1 MRIKLDLVQA
11 NKSGFN
17 IPINY
22 NHFLTSVV
30 YKTIGDSSNE
40 YASFLHDEGYSSKE
54 VGKKFKLFTYSQLR
68 FSNMEVQGDMI
79 NSKTPEVWCYISSP
93 VTQFIEHLASG
104 LLDSGDVRIGKET
117 FHVMK
122 ISSVKPPVFTDEMDF
137 LCMSPIVSSTM
148 VQKKGELKTY
158 YYRFDDEEL
167 STALLSN
174 LKNKYKLIHG
184 EESKSVDERF
194 NVTFDKDY
202 VEKKNGRISKLV
214 DFKDVRIKGI
224 FAPFTVTGNPEL
236 IRLGYQ
242 AGFGEKGSMGFGMV
256 KEIN

>member
-1 MRIKLDLVQA
+1 MRIKLDLVHV
-11 NKSGFN
+11 NKNGFSV
-17 IPINY
+17 PINY
-22 NHFLTSVV
+22 NHFLTSLA
-30 YKTIGDSSNE
+30 YKTIGDSSSE

-54 VGKKFKLFTYSQLR
+54 VDKKFKLFTYSQLR
-68 FSNMEVQGDMI
+68 FSNMEVESDII
-79 NSKTPEVWCYISSP
+79 NSKSPEVRWFISSP

-104 LLDSGDVRIGKET
+104 LLDSGDVRIGQET
-117 FHVMK
+117 FHVEQ
-122 ISSVKPPVFTDEMDF
+122 ISSVKPPDFTEEMDF

-148 VQKKGELKTY
+148 VKKNGELKTY
-158 YYRFDDEEL
+158 YYRFDDKEL

-184 EESKSVDERF
+184 EDRTDNSFRI
-194 NVTFDKDY
+194 TFDKDY

-214 DFKDVRIKGI
+214 DFKGIRIKGI

-236 IRLGYQ
+236 IKLGYQ

-256 KEIN
+256 KEIT